1 MTIRNLNLVVKST
14 NRGAAVD
21 RFGALLESDFLEEFE
36 IADRGL
42 TVTVFPG
49 LSVLSGSEEALSRLD
64 SLVASAFV
72 DSIDMTE
79 AQLVNAGWTVGGSL
93 GSPKSFLARD
103 PDGST
108 FEFIEQPDH
117 PE

>member
-1 MTIRNLNLVVKST
+1 MSVLSLNLVVKSAD
-14 NRGAAVD
+14 RDAAVK
-21 RFGALLESDFLEEFE
+21 RYSALLESNFLNEFE
-36 IADRGL
+36 MAERGL

-49 LSVLSGSEEALSRLD
+49 LSVVSGTKEALSRLD

-72 DSIDMTE
+72 DSIEATE
-79 AQLVNAGWTVGGSL
+79 VQLVEAGWTVGGSL

-108 FEFIEQPDH
+108 FEFVERPDH
-117 PE
+117 AE